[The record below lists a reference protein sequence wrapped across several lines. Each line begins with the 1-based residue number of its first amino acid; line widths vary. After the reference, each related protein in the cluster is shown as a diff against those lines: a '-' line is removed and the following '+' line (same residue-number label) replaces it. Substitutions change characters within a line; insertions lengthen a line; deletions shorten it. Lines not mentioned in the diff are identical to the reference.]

1 MEVKGLKTCEDVI
14 SYVSY
19 LEKKYGKIEKELK
32 DFKIGLFSADKAK
45 LKAKRARMEEELER
59 ISDTYDRYDRIFK
72 ETTTFTRGDLSVFL
86 AKYFSLLKGKTFEVQ
101 RGVRDISD
109 SKYAKTC
116 DFIASSD
123 DFERID
129 KKFDLNKPVCLDD
142 VINICRDDCLSLGG
156 TRIHTLLEDSALNSD
171 FSAFPE
177 IIDVAKNLITVKLSY
192 PDLTDSERLDFILKE
207 LTVANEIKFQESQL
221 GRSVSSELEEAK
233 KLTAPLQSS
242 QPSALDSS
250 FQSNVFPVIA
260 SPVVAPKPSR
270 SDDMESAILKSILS
284 MQSTIVEDECPFV
297 IPTEEHPAQPVIKPE
312 STPSSSDK
320 KLTKSMMERYM
331 RR

>member
-14 SYVSY
+14 DYVSY
-19 LEKKYGKIEKELK
+19 LEKKYGKIERELK
-32 DFKIGLFSADKAK
+32 DLKIGLFSADKAK
-45 LKAKRARMEEELER
+45 LKAKKARMEEELER

-72 ETTTFTRGDLSVFL
+72 EATTFTRGDLSLFL
-86 AKYFSLLKGKTFEVQ
+86 AKYFTLLKGRTFEVQ

-123 DFERID
+123 DFARID

-142 VINICRDDCLSLGG
+142 VIEICKDDCLSLGG
-156 TRIHTLLEDSALNSD
+156 TRTHTLLEDFELNSD

-177 IIDVAKNLITVKLSY
+177 IIDVAKKLITVKLSY
-192 PDLTDSERLDFILKE
+192 PDLTDSERLNFILKE
-207 LTVANEIKFQESQL
+207 LATANEIKYQESQL
-221 GRSVSSELEEAK
+221 GLSVSSELEKE
-233 KLTAPLQSS
+233 KLTAPLMSG
-242 QPSALDSS
+242 QPSVLTSGSDS
-250 FQSNVFPVIA
+250 QLNVP
-260 SPVVAPKPSR
+260 PVVAPKSSG
-270 SDDMESAILKSILS
+270 SDDMESAILRSILS

-297 IPTEEHPAQPVIKPE
+297 VPPEEPPVQPVIKHEP
-312 STPSSSDK
+312 TPSSSDK